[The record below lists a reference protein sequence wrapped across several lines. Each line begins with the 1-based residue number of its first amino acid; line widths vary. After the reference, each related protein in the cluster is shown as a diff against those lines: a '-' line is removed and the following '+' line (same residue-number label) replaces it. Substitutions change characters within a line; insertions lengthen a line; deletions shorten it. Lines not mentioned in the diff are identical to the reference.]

1 MKYQE
6 TIKTTLVTCYI
17 STATKLQN
25 HWSIP
30 SSSTRT
36 IPTKVILWH
45 ESRILF
51 FFFERKKL
59 VPCPLAKRNTP
70 ICSHLSP
77 NFSESPVKVTA
88 WESFISCDSTGYSK
102 LTVHFD
108 KGLYNCEVSKRLP
121 KHTKM
126 PCVHWGLYTGL
137 ILPNYI
143 KNGRQLLRL
152 LTPFTLPR

>member
-51 FFFERKKL
+51 FFLKGRNWCLVLLLNEIPLFALIFPQIFQKAQWKWQLERASSL
-59 VPCPLAKRNTP
+59 VILQAIASSQFILIKVCTTVKFQKDCQSTQRCHVYTEVYIQAW
-70 ICSHLSP
+70 SSP
-77 NFSESPVKVTA
+77 TTSRMAGSYFG
-88 WESFISCDSTGYSK
+88 C
-102 LTVHFD
+102 
-108 KGLYNCEVSKRLP
+108 
-121 KHTKM
+121 
-126 PCVHWGLYTGL
+126 
-137 ILPNYI
+137 
-143 KNGRQLLRL
+143 
-152 LTPFTLPR
+152 